1 MSSAEPAP
9 ATPIALID
17 LGDTLADCTP
27 ALQARL
33 AAAAESEDGPAGGA
47 PAALAARIDRRR
59 SAILATPGFWR
70 DLAPRPQGLALL
82 EMLRGAGFAVHVVTK
97 GPYAAPQVWADK
109 VAWCR
114 AHVPYVPVVVCDDK
128 SRVHGHVLVDD
139 WLPYVERWQRQ
150 WPEGLAIIP
159 AQPWNADPP
168 ALFADRCV
176 RFDGSGRDR
185 EALVLRRLR
194 ERLTAL
200 RARIVAGEVLP

>member
-1 MSSAEPAP
+1 MSSADPAR

-17 LGDTLADCTP
+17 LGDTLADCSP

-33 AAAAESEDGPAGGA
+33 AAMAGSEERRAGEA
-47 PAALAARIDRRR
+47 PAALAAQVDRWR
-59 SAILATPGFWR
+59 SAILAAPGFWR
-70 DLAPRPQGLALL
+70 GLSARPQGMALL

-114 AHVPYVPVVVCDDK
+114 AHVPDVPVVVCDDK

-159 AQPWNADPP
+159 AQPWNADAP
-168 ALFADRCV
+168 AAFADRCV
-176 RFDGSGRDR
+176 RFDGSGDQ
-185 EALVLRRLR
+185 AAVVLRRLR
-194 ERLTAL
+194 ERLSAL
-200 RARIVAGEVLP
+200 

>member
-1 MSSAEPAP
+1 MSSADPGR
-9 ATPIALID
+9 ATPVALID

-33 AAAAESEDGPAGGA
+33 AEMAGSEERRAGDM
-47 PAALAARIDRRR
+47 PAALAAQVDRRR

-70 DLAPRPQGLALL
+70 DLSPRPQGMALL
-82 EMLRGAGFAVHVVTK
+82 EMLRDAGFAVHVVTK

-114 AHVPYVPVVVCDDK
+114 AHVPDLPVVVCDDK

-150 WPEGLAIIP
+150 WSDGLAIIP
-159 AQPWNADPP
+159 AQPWNADTPP
-168 ALFADRCV
+168 AFADRCV
-176 RFDGSGRDR
+176 RFDGSGDDQ
-185 EALVLRRLR
+185 AAVVLRRLR
-194 ERLTAL
+194 ERLSAL
-200 RARIVAGEVLP
+200 

>member
-1 MSSAEPAP
+1 MSSADPAR

-33 AAAAESEDGPAGGA
+33 AAMAGSEERRAGEA
-47 PAALAARIDRRR
+47 PAALAAQVDRWR
-59 SAILATPGFWR
+59 SAILAAPGFWR
-70 DLAPRPQGLALL
+70 GLSARPQGMALL

-114 AHVPYVPVVVCDDK
+114 AHVPDVPVVVCDDK

-159 AQPWNADPP
+159 AQPWNADAP
-168 ALFADRCV
+168 AAFADRCV
-176 RFDGSGRDR
+176 RFDGSGDQ
-185 EALVLRRLR
+185 AAVVLRRLR
-194 ERLTAL
+194 ERLSAL
-200 RARIVAGEVLP
+200 

>member
-1 MSSAEPAP
+1 MSSANPGR

-33 AAAAESEDGPAGGA
+33 AELADSEKRGAGET
-47 PAALAARIDRRR
+47 PAALAMRLDRRR

-82 EMLRGAGFAVHVVTK
+82 ELLRGAGFAVHVVTK
-97 GPYAAPQVWADK
+97 GPYEAPQVWADK

-114 AHVPYVPVVVCDDK
+114 AHVPDVPVVVCDDK
-128 SRVHGHVLVDD
+128 SRVHGHVLIDD

-150 WPEGLAIIP
+150 WPDGLAIIP
-159 AQPWNADPP
+159 AQPWNSDAP
-168 ALFADRCV
+168 ASFADRCV
-176 RFDGSGRDR
+176 RFDGSGGKQD
-185 EALVLRRLR
+185 AVVLRWLR
-194 ERLTAL
+194 ERLIEL
-200 RARIVAGEVLP
+200 RGS